1 MIAAVPRTMDA
12 MPAKITHPRT
22 LSLSP
27 PAYVPAVIVSA
38 LMASSLLR
46 CRPSCESLMTVV
58 HGGCQGGGGSNVRE
72 IAECGGRACQ
82 RDGRL
87 PARWQA
93 TRSIDLCRALR
104 CAFDGFLDRGQRLLE
119 RRTRLVDD
127 DPSQDGSLGAGQAI
141 LHRALERQQVETAR
155 G

>member
-46 CRPSCESLMTVV
+46 CRPSCASLMTLV
-58 HGGCQGGGGSNVRE
+58 HGRCHGGGGSNVRE
-72 IAECGGRACQ
+72 IAECGGVRASGMVACQ
-82 RDGRL
+82 PAGRR
-87 PARWQA
+87 PD
-93 TRSIDLCRALR
+93 RSIYAGRFDAGSTV
-104 CAFDGFLDRGQRLLE
+104 AF
-119 RRTRLVDD
+119 
-127 DPSQDGSLGAGQAI
+127 I
-141 LHRALERQQVETAR
+141 
-155 G
+155 

>member
-12 MPAKITHPRT
+12 MPAKITHPRP

-58 HGGCQGGGGSNVRE
+58 HGRCHGGGGSNVRE
-72 IAECGGRACQ
+72 IAECGGVRASGVVACQ
-82 RDGRL
+82 PAGRA
-87 PARWQA
+87 PARSLYSGRFAERA
-93 TRSIDLCRALR
+93 TFSLSAVS
-104 CAFDGFLDRGQRLLE
+104 AFSSDERVLSTTIRRRMDPLGPVKPSCTELLS
-119 RRTRLVDD
+119 V
-127 DPSQDGSLGAGQAI
+127 
-141 LHRALERQQVETAR
+141 
-155 G
+155 